1 MDYDLQIAFS
11 EPSRE
16 RSLGKPCFRLRC
28 EVVDSLNVTR
38 EVFLFKRSVAD
49 PLNAVEVDHFI
60 AICSPF
66 DLATYPANEPDAE
79 QDPPFFRK
87 SEFDILLPS
96 VATVVEVR
104 QSVQSQLLTLL
115 SMLRN
120 LDALSDEEPFWING
134 YEEAPSTGA

>member
-11 EPSRE
+11 EPARD
-16 RSLGKPCFRLRC
+16 RFLGKPCFRLRC
-28 EVVDSLNVTR
+28 EVVDSLNVAK

-49 PLNAVEVDHFI
+49 PLADLEVDHFI

-66 DLATYPANEPDAE
+66 DLATYPANEPDAD

-96 VATVVEVR
+96 VTTVVEVR
-104 QSVQSQLLTLL
+104 QSVQNQLLTLL

-120 LDALSDEEPFWING
+120 LDVLSDEAPFWVSG
-134 YEEAPSTGA
+134 YEEAPSTGV